1 MTDITYILIS
11 IGFFALM
18 ILFVWICEKV

>member
-1 MTDITYILIS
+1 MTDITYILIG

-18 ILFVWICEKV
+18 IFFTWACDKV

>member
-1 MTDITYILIS
+1 MTDITYILIG

-18 ILFVWICEKV
+18 ILFTWACDKV